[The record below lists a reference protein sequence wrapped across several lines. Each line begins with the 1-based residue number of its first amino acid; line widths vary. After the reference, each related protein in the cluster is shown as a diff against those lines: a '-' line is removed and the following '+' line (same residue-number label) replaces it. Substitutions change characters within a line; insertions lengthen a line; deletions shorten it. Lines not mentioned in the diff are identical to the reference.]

1 MQRVG
6 LLRWIVNTAVL
17 GVKGVLRRN
26 VFTVE
31 GPGKGN
37 GVPCF
42 KLGEGEQ
49 DEVRKLNNI
58 NMCDYYRNTE

>member
-1 MQRVG
+1 MQCVR
-6 LLRWIVNTAVL
+6 LLRRIVNTAVL
-17 GVKGVLRRN
+17 VEKAVLRRN

-37 GVPCF
+37 GVACF

-49 DEVRKLNNI
+49 DEVMKLNNI
-58 NMCDYYRNTE
+58 NVYYHYPNTE